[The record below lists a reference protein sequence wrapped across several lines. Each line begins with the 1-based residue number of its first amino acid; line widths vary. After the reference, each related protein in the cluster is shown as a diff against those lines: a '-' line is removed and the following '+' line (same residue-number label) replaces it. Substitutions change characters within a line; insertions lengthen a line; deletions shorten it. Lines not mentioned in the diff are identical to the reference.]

1 MGKNSAEAGTS
12 LLLHGDLDIQI
23 VEAKCLPN
31 MDLMTERMRKCF
43 TGYGA
48 CSTDCRSSN
57 SDPHPDMR
65 KIITSD
71 PYVSVCLSG
80 ATVAQTRVIANS
92 ENPKWDEH
100 FYVQV
105 AHSASR
111 IEFHVK
117 DNDVFGAELI
127 GVASIP
133 VEDIT
138 PGEVVSGWF
147 PISGQYSNP
156 MKPSPELHLSIQY
169 KPIDQNPL
177 YKDGVGADGSQGVG
191 VPNAYFPLRK
201 GGKVTL
207 YQDAH
212 VPDDFRPPVE
222 IDGGKIYEQNRCWE
236 DICHAILEAHHLI
249 YIVGWSLYH
258 PTRLVRESTK
268 HLTNGTPR
276 TIGELLKSKVHEG
289 VRVIVLLWDDKTS
302 HDKFLLKTEG
312 LMHTHDEEARKY
324 FRHSGVHCV
333 LAPRYASNKLSIFKQ
348 QVVGTLFTHHQK
360 CVIVDTQA
368 TGNNRKIT
376 AFIGGLDLCDGRYD
390 TPEHRLFKDL
400 DTVFKDDFHN
410 PTFPV
415 NKHGPRQPWHD
426 LHCKI
431 EGPAAYDILTNFEQ
445 RWRKSVKWKVSVR
458 RAVSWHHDT
467 LVKINRMSWI
477 VSPSTDELNAHV
489 CDEKDPENWHV
500 QVFRSIDSGSVKG
513 FPKLVQEA
521 ESQNLVCAKNL
532 QIDKSIHNAYV
543 KAIRSAQHF
552 IYIEN
557 QYFIGSSYYW
567 SSQRSAGA
575 ENLIP
580 IELAIKIARKIKAKE
595 RFAAYIVIPMWPE
608 GNPTTAAMQEILY
621 WQGHTM
627 SMMYKIVA
635 DALRKEGLHET
646 HPQEYLNFYCLGK
659 REITSDVPTTV
670 SHSNENSTLRLAQK
684 FRRFMIY
691 VHSKGMIVDDEYV
704 IIGSANIN
712 QRSMDGSRD
721 TEIAMGA
728 YQPHHS
734 WARSTNPPRG
744 QVYGYRMSLWAEHL
758 GTVEECFRRP
768 ESMECVRLVNQMAD
782 DNWASYVSPEMVETR
797 GHLLRYPV
805 TVDHDGRVGPVR
817 GQECFPD
824 VGGKVLGTHSSLP
837 CALTT

>member
-1 MGKNSAEAGTS
+1 
-12 LLLHGDLDIQI
+12 
-23 VEAKCLPN
+23 
-31 MDLMTERMRKCF
+31 
-43 TGYGA
+43 
-48 CSTDCRSSN
+48 
-57 SDPHPDMR
+57 MR

-105 AHSASR
+105 AHSVSR
-111 IEFHVK
+111 VEFHVK

-133 VEDIT
+133 VEHIT
-138 PGEVVSGWF
+138 TGDAISGWF

-156 MKPSPELHLSIQY
+156 MKASPELHLSIQY
-169 KPIDQNPL
+169 KQIDMNPL
-177 YKDGVGADGSQGVG
+177 YKDGVGADGSQSVG

-201 GGKVTL
+201 GVL
-207 YQDAH
+207 
-212 VPDDFRPPVE
+212 
-222 IDGGKIYEQNRCWE
+222 
-236 DICHAILEAHHLI
+236 
-249 YIVGWSLYH
+249 
-258 PTRLVRESTK
+258 TRFK
-268 HLTNGTPR
+268 
-276 TIGELLKSKVHEG
+276 KSFFQQSQV
-289 VRVIVLLWDDKTS
+289 
-302 HDKFLLKTEG
+302 
-312 LMHTHDEEARKY
+312 
-324 FRHSGVHCV
+324 
-333 LAPRYASNKLSIFKQ
+333 NKL
-348 QVVGTLFTHHQK
+348 
-360 CVIVDTQA
+360 
-368 TGNNRKIT
+368 
-376 AFIGGLDLCDGRYD
+376 
-390 TPEHRLFKDL
+390 
-400 DTVFKDDFHN
+400 
-410 PTFPV
+410 
-415 NKHGPRQPWHD
+415 GPRQPWHD

-445 RWRKSVKWKVSVR
+445 RWRKSAKWKVSVR

-467 LVKINRMSWI
+467 LVKIDRMSWI

-552 IYIEN
+552 VYIEN

-567 SSQRSAGA
+567 SAHRSAGA

-635 DALRKEGLHET
+635 DALRKEGLHER

-659 REITSDVPTTV
+659 REVLSDVSTM
-670 SHSNENSTLRLAQK
+670 NNCNDNSTL
-684 FRRFMIY
+684 
-691 VHSKGMIVDDEYV
+691 
-704 IIGSANIN
+704 
-712 QRSMDGSRD
+712 
-721 TEIAMGA
+721 
-728 YQPHHS
+728 
-734 WARSTNPPRG
+734 
-744 QVYGYRMSLWAEHL
+744 VYGYRMSLWAEHL

-768 ESMECVRLVNQMAD
+768 ESEECVQWVNQVAD
-782 DNWASYVSPEMVETR
+782 DNWASYVSPQMVDMR

-805 TVDHDGRVGPVR
+805 RVEQDGRVGPLP
-817 GQECFPD
+817 GQEIFPD
-824 VGGKVLGTHSSLP
+824 VGGKVMGTHSSLP
-837 CALTT
+837 NALTT

>member
-1 MGKNSAEAGTS
+1 MGKHSAESGVS
-12 LLLHGDLDIQI
+12 MLLHGDLDIQI
-23 VEAKCLPN
+23 IEAKCLPN

-48 CSTDCRSSN
+48 CSTDCGKA
-57 SDPHPDMR
+57 DPHPDMR

-92 ENPKWDEH
+92 ENPKWEEH

-105 AHSASR
+105 AHSVSR
-111 IEFHVK
+111 VEFHVK

-133 VEDIT
+133 VEHIT
-138 PGEVVSGWF
+138 PGDMVSGWF

-169 KPIDQNPL
+169 KPIDMNPL
-177 YKDGVGADGSQGVG
+177 YKDGVGADGHQSVG
-191 VPNAYFPLRK
+191 VPNAYFPIRK
-201 GGKVTL
+201 GGMVTL

-212 VPDDFRPPVE
+212 VPDNFRPQIE
-222 IDGGKIYEQNRCWE
+222 IDGGRTYEQNRCWE
-236 DICHAILEAHHLI
+236 DICHAIIEAHHLI

-258 PTRLVRESTK
+258 PVRLVRESTK
-268 HLTNGTPR
+268 PVPNGNPL
-276 TIGELLKSKVHEG
+276 TIGELLKRKVQEG

-302 HDKFLLKTEG
+302 HDKFLLKTDG
-312 LMHTHDEEARKY
+312 LMNTHDEEARKY

-333 LAPRYASNKLSIFKQ
+333 LSPRYASNKLSIFKQ

-415 NKHGPRQPWHD
+415 NKLGPRQPWHD

-431 EGPAAYDILTNFEQ
+431 EGPAAYDVLTNFEQ
-445 RWRKSVKWKVSVR
+445 RWRKSAKWKVSVR

-467 LVKINRMSWI
+467 LVKIDRMSWI
-477 VSPSTDELNAHV
+477 VSPSADELNAHV
-489 CDEKDPENWHV
+489 CEENDPENWHV

-521 ESQNLVCAKNL
+521 ESQNLVCAKNV

-552 IYIEN
+552 VYIEN

-567 SSQRSAGA
+567 SAHRSAGA

-627 SMMYKIVA
+627 SLMYKIVA
-635 DALRKEGLHET
+635 DALRKEGLHER

-659 REITSDVPTTV
+659 REVLSDVLATNN
-670 SHSNENSTLRLAQK
+670 SNENSALRLAQK

-704 IIGSANIN
+704 LIGSANIN

-728 YQPHHS
+728 YQPHYS
-734 WARSTNPPRG
+734 WAGRGSPPKG

-768 ESMECVRLVNQMAD
+768 ESEECVRRVNQMAD
-782 DNWASYVSPEMVETR
+782 DNWAGYVSPQMVDMK
-797 GHLLRYPV
+797 GHLMRYPV
-805 TVDHDGRVGPVR
+805 RVEQDGRVGPLP
-817 GQECFPD
+817 GQEIFPD

-837 CALTT
+837 NALTT

>member
-1 MGKNSAEAGTS
+1 MGKHSAESGTS
-12 LLLHGDLDIQI
+12 MLLHGDLDIQI

-48 CSTDCRSSN
+48 CSTECGK
-57 SDPHPDMR
+57 SDPHTDVR

-105 AHSASR
+105 AHSVSR
-111 IEFHVK
+111 VEFHVK

-127 GVASIP
+127 GVASVP
-133 VEDIT
+133 VENIT
-138 PGEVVSGWF
+138 PGDTVSGWF

-156 MKPSPELHLSIQY
+156 MKASPELHLSIQY
-169 KPIDQNPL
+169 KPIEQNPL
-177 YKDGVGADGSQGVG
+177 YKDGVGSDGCQSIG

-201 GGKVTL
+201 GGMVTL

-212 VPDDFRPPVE
+212 IPDDFCPKIE
-222 IDGGKIYEQNRCWE
+222 IDGGRVYEQNKCWE
-236 DICHAILEAHHLI
+236 DICHAIAEAHHLI
-249 YIVGWSLYH
+249 YIIGWSLYH
-258 PTRLVRESTK
+258 PVKLVRESTK
-268 HLTNGTPR
+268 PVPNGSPPTL
-276 TIGELLKSKVHEG
+276 GGLLKSKVQEG

-302 HDKFLLKTEG
+302 HDKFLLKTDG
-312 LMHTHDEEARKY
+312 LMHTHDEEARKF

-360 CVIVDTQA
+360 CVIVDTQVI
-368 TGNNRKIT
+368 GNNRKIT

-410 PTFPV
+410 PTFQV
-415 NKHGPRQPWHD
+415 NKSGPRQPWHD

-445 RWRKSVKWKVSVR
+445 RWRKSAKWKVSVR

-477 VSPSTDELNAHV
+477 VSPSADELNARV
-489 CDEKDPENWHV
+489 CEQDDPENWHV
-500 QVFRSIDSGSVKG
+500 QIFRSIDSGSVKG

-543 KAIRSAQHF
+543 KAIRSAQHY

-567 SSQRSAGA
+567 SSNRSAGA

-580 IELAIKIARKIKAKE
+580 IELAIKIARKIKARE

-608 GNPTTAAMQEILY
+608 GNPTTAAMQEILF
-621 WQGHTM
+621 WQGQTM

-635 DALRKEGLHET
+635 EALQKEGLHDT
-646 HPQEYLNFYCLGK
+646 HPQDYLNFYCLGK
-659 REITSDVPTTV
+659 REVSNDVSTTSQ
-670 SHSNENSTLRLAQK
+670 SNENSPQRLVQK
-684 FRRFMIY
+684 FKRFMIY

-704 IIGSANIN
+704 LIGSANIN

-728 YQPHHS
+728 YQPHYS
-734 WARSTNPPRG
+734 WAGRKKAPRG

-758 GTVEECFRRP
+758 GTVEECFRWP
-768 ESMECVRLVNQMAD
+768 HSVECVRQVNEMAEE
-782 DNWASYVSPEMVETR
+782 NWARYVSPEMVNMR
-797 GHLLRYPV
+797 GHLMRYPINV
-805 TVDHDGRVGPVR
+805 ERDGRVGPVH
-817 GQECFPD
+817 GYECFPD

-837 CALTT
+837 NALTT

>member
-1 MGKNSAEAGTS
+1 MGKHSAESGVS
-12 LLLHGDLDIQI
+12 MLLHGDLDIQI
-23 VEAKCLPN
+23 IEAKCLPN

-48 CSTDCRSSN
+48 CSTDCGK

-92 ENPKWDEH
+92 ENPKWEEH

-105 AHSASR
+105 AHSVSR

-127 GVASIP
+127 GVASVP
-133 VEDIT
+133 VEHIT
-138 PGEVVSGWF
+138 PGDMVSGWF

-169 KPIDQNPL
+169 KPIDLNPL
-177 YKDGVGADGSQGVG
+177 YKDGVGADGCQSVG
-191 VPNAYFPLRK
+191 VPNAYFPIRK
-201 GGKVTL
+201 GGMVTL

-212 VPDDFRPPVE
+212 VPDNFRPQIE
-222 IDGGKIYEQNRCWE
+222 IDGGRTYEQNKCWE

-258 PTRLVRESTK
+258 PVRLVRETTK
-268 HLTNGTPR
+268 PVPNGTPL
-276 TIGELLKSKVHEG
+276 TIGELLKRKVQEG

-302 HDKFLLKTEG
+302 HDKFLLKTDG

-333 LAPRYASNKLSIFKQ
+333 LSPRYASNKLSIFKQ

-415 NKHGPRQPWHD
+415 NKLGPRQPWHD

-431 EGPAAYDILTNFEQ
+431 EGPAAYDVLTNFEQ
-445 RWRKSVKWKVSVR
+445 RWRKSAKWKVSVR

-467 LVKINRMSWI
+467 LVKIDRMSWI
-477 VSPSTDELNAHV
+477 VSPSADELNAHV

-552 IYIEN
+552 VYVEN
-557 QYFIGSSYYW
+557 QYFIGSSYFW
-567 SSQRSAGA
+567 SAHRSAGA

-627 SMMYKIVA
+627 SLMYKIVA
-635 DALRKEGLHET
+635 DALRKEGLNER
-646 HPQEYLNFYCLGK
+646 HPQDYLNFYCLGK
-659 REITSDVPTTV
+659 REVLSDVLATNN
-670 SHSNENSTLRLAQK
+670 SNENSALRLAQK

-691 VHSKGMIVDDEYV
+691 VHSKGMVVDDEFV
-704 IIGSANIN
+704 LIGSANIN

-728 YQPHHS
+728 YQPHYS
-734 WARSTNPPRG
+734 WAGSGSPPRG

-768 ESMECVRLVNQMAD
+768 ESEECVRQVNQMAD
-782 DNWASYVSPEMVETR
+782 DNWAGYVSPQMADMK
-797 GHLLRYPV
+797 GHLMRYPV
-805 TVDHDGRVGPVR
+805 KVEQDGRVGPLP
-817 GQECFPD
+817 GQESFPD
-824 VGGKVLGTHSSLP
+824 VGGKVMGTHSSLP
-837 CALTT
+837 NALTT

>member
-1 MGKNSAEAGTS
+1 MSVQYLYWVLATFHEAHASPPPPATEAPRPSSPSQLGTRTAAVPATALVRPPTRTSARGPRDFS
-12 LLLHGDLDIQI
+12 GSPPCRLII
-23 VEAKCLPN
+23 EAKCLPN

-48 CSTDCRSSN
+48 CSTDCGK

-105 AHSASR
+105 AHSVSR
-111 IEFHVK
+111 VEFHVK

-133 VEDIT
+133 VEHIT
-138 PGEVVSGWF
+138 PGDAISGWF

-156 MKPSPELHLSIQY
+156 MKASPELHLSIQY
-169 KPIDQNPL
+169 KQIDMNPL
-177 YKDGVGADGSQGVG
+177 YKDGVGADGSQSVG

-201 GGKVTL
+201 G
-207 YQDAH
+207 
-212 VPDDFRPPVE
+212 
-222 IDGGKIYEQNRCWE
+222 
-236 DICHAILEAHHLI
+236 
-249 YIVGWSLYH
+249 
-258 PTRLVRESTK
+258 
-268 HLTNGTPR
+268 
-276 TIGELLKSKVHEG
+276 
-289 VRVIVLLWDDKTS
+289 
-302 HDKFLLKTEG
+302 
-312 LMHTHDEEARKY
+312 
-324 FRHSGVHCV
+324 
-333 LAPRYASNKLSIFKQ
+333 
-348 QVVGTLFTHHQK
+348 
-360 CVIVDTQA
+360 
-368 TGNNRKIT
+368 
-376 AFIGGLDLCDGRYD
+376 DLCDGRYD

-415 NKHGPRQPWHD
+415 NKLGPRQPWHD

-445 RWRKSVKWKVSVR
+445 RWRKSAKWKVSVR
-458 RAVSWHHDT
+458 RA
-467 LVKINRMSWI
+467 
-477 VSPSTDELNAHV
+477 
-489 CDEKDPENWHV
+489 
-500 QVFRSIDSGSVKG
+500 VFRSIDSGSVKG

-521 ESQNLVCAKNL
+521 ESQ
-532 QIDKSIHNAYV
+532 IDKSIHNAYV

-552 IYIEN
+552 VYIEN

-567 SSQRSAGA
+567 SAHRSAGA

-635 DALRKEGLHET
+635 DALRKEGLHER

-659 REITSDVPTTV
+659 REVLSDVSTMNN
-670 SHSNENSTLRLAQK
+670 SNDNSTL
-684 FRRFMIY
+684 
-691 VHSKGMIVDDEYV
+691 
-704 IIGSANIN
+704 
-712 QRSMDGSRD
+712 
-721 TEIAMGA
+721 
-728 YQPHHS
+728 
-734 WARSTNPPRG
+734 
-744 QVYGYRMSLWAEHL
+744 VYGYRMSLWAEHL

-768 ESMECVRLVNQMAD
+768 ESEECVQWVNQVAD
-782 DNWASYVSPEMVETR
+782 DNWASYVSPQMVDMR

-805 TVDHDGRVGPVR
+805 RVEQDGRVGPLP
-817 GQECFPD
+817 GQEIFPD
-824 VGGKVLGTHSSLP
+824 VGGKVMGTHSSLP
-837 CALTT
+837 NALTT

>member
-1 MGKNSAEAGTS
+1 MDGSMGYERKHIARIWRYNS
-12 LLLHGDLDIQI
+12 LLPSLCSSPEEAKYII

-48 CSTDCRSSN
+48 CSTECGK
-57 SDPHPDMR
+57 SDPHTDVR

-105 AHSASR
+105 AHSVSR
-111 IEFHVK
+111 VEFHVK

-127 GVASIP
+127 GVASVP
-133 VEDIT
+133 VENIT
-138 PGEVVSGWF
+138 PGDTVSGWF
-147 PISGQYSNP
+147 PIPGQYSNP
-156 MKPSPELHLSIQY
+156 MKASPELHLSIQY
-169 KPIDQNPL
+169 KPIEQNPL
-177 YKDGVGADGSQGVG
+177 YKDGVGSDGCQSIG

-201 GGKVTL
+201 GGMVTL

-212 VPDDFRPPVE
+212 IPDDFCPKIE
-222 IDGGKIYEQNRCWE
+222 IDGGRVYEQNKCWE
-236 DICHAILEAHHLI
+236 DICHAIAEAHHLI
-249 YIVGWSLYH
+249 YIIGWSLYH
-258 PTRLVRESTK
+258 PVKLVRESTK
-268 HLTNGTPR
+268 PVPNGSPPTL
-276 TIGELLKSKVHEG
+276 GGLLKTKVQEG

-302 HDKFLLKTEG
+302 HDKFLLKTDG
-312 LMHTHDEEARKY
+312 LMHTHDEEARKF

-360 CVIVDTQA
+360 CVIVDTQVI
-368 TGNNRKIT
+368 GNNRKIT

-410 PTFPV
+410 PTFQV
-415 NKHGPRQPWHD
+415 NKSGPRQPWHD

-445 RWRKSVKWKVSVR
+445 RWRKSAKWKVSVR

-477 VSPSTDELNAHV
+477 VSPSADELNARV
-489 CDEKDPENWHV
+489 CEQDDPENWHV
-500 QVFRSIDSGSVKG
+500 
-513 FPKLVQEA
+513 
-521 ESQNLVCAKNL
+521 QNLVCAKNL

-543 KAIRSAQHF
+543 KAIRSAQHY

-567 SSQRSAGA
+567 SSNRSAGA

-580 IELAIKIARKIKAKE
+580 IELAIKIARKIKARE

-608 GNPTTAAMQEILY
+608 GNPTTAAMQEILF
-621 WQGHTM
+621 WQGQTM
-627 SMMYKIVA
+627 SMMYKIIA
-635 DALRKEGLHET
+635 EALQKEGLDDT
-646 HPQEYLNFYCLGK
+646 HPQDYLNFYCLGK
-659 REITSDVPTTV
+659 REVSNDVSTTSQ
-670 SHSNENSTLRLAQK
+670 SNENS
-684 FRRFMIY
+684 
-691 VHSKGMIVDDEYV
+691 
-704 IIGSANIN
+704 
-712 QRSMDGSRD
+712 
-721 TEIAMGA
+721 
-728 YQPHHS
+728 P
-734 WARSTNPPRG
+734 

-758 GTVEECFRRP
+758 GTVEECFRWP
-768 ESMECVRLVNQMAD
+768 HSVECVRQVNEMAEE
-782 DNWASYVSPEMVETR
+782 NWARYVSPEMVNMR
-797 GHLLRYPV
+797 GHLMRYPINV
-805 TVDHDGRVGPVR
+805 ERDGRVGPVH
-817 GQECFPD
+817 GYECFPD

-837 CALTT
+837 NALTT